1 MAVGLGET
9 ETTVNTLPFPCP
21 HVIDCGAWSP
31 ILAYSGLA
39 YSHHFHQEL
48 YCPGEGQV
56 LVYTM
61 VQLERSW
68 VNSAILSSLLSVIA
82 EAMDSNTEHNYC
94 RVMDP
99 DMDPD
104 NRPVLNNIMSKL
116 TVKVT

>member
-1 MAVGLGET
+1 MAAGLSET
-9 ETTVNTLPFPCP
+9 ETAVNTLPFPCP

-68 VNSAILSSLLSVIA
+68 VNSATLSSLLSVIA
-82 EAMDSNTEHNYC
+82 EAMDSNTEHNYG